1 MEASKL
7 WQEETGQESGSIS
20 WLSPIKADLCERQA
34 APAMGGIDTPFPAD
48 EWTEEEVVLLHWHL
62 LSRIRLLPDAR
73 APLEEKIEILRWLFT
88 DAKHDQEPF
97 SFVSCVRV
105 IGVSPLSPAPCFIG
119 AADAEEVRDWIR
131 CRLKRWL
138 VDSLACYPAW
148 VRDAIIGQ
156 PGWIAQQLESNPQW
170 LNQQL
175 RRNRVEG
182 DLFA

>member
-1 MEASKL
+1 METSKQR
-7 WQEETGQESGSIS
+7 QEEAPRESGSTS
-20 WLSPIKADLCERQA
+20 WLTPIKADPCERQSTRLLH
-34 APAMGGIDTPFPAD
+34 GTDTPMLDD
-48 EWTEEEVVLLHWHL
+48 EWTEEEVVLLHWLL

-88 DAKHDQEPF
+88 DAKRDLEPF

-138 VDSLACYPAW
+138 MESLAAYPAW
-148 VRDAIIGQ
+148 VRDAIVGQ
-156 PGWIAQQLESNPQW
+156 PGWVVRQLERNPQW

-175 RRNRVEG
+175 CRNRAEG

>member
-1 MEASKL
+1 MEASKQR
-7 WQEETGQESGSIS
+7 QEEAVLESGKTS
-20 WLSPIKADLCERQA
+20 WLSPIKTDLCERQF
-34 APAMGGIDTPFPAD
+34 PQLLGGIDTPLPVD
-48 EWTEEEVVLLHWHL
+48 EWTEEEVVLLHWLL

-88 DAKHDQEPF
+88 DAKRDMEPF

-119 AADAEEVRDWIR
+119 NADAEEVRDWIR

-138 VDSLACYPAW
+138 MESLAAYPAW
-148 VRDAIIGQ
+148 VRDAIVGQ
-156 PGWIAQQLESNPQW
+156 PGWVVRQLESNPQW